1 MANSVLHKVK
11 FVTLGCKLNFSESA
25 TIGQQ
30 LQQRG
35 IATVAGRDEVP
46 DICVVNTCSVTALAD
61 RKCRQHIRSLIKRYP
76 QALIV
81 VTGCYAQLQGK
92 TIAEIDGVDIV
103 LGNEQKGDIV
113 GYIEAWLSNKHKA
126 LAITPHKDIKRFS
139 PSCEC
144 GDRTRY
150 FLKVQDGCDYYCSY
164 CTIPLARGRSRS
176 GSIESLVNQAREV
189 AQRGGKEIVITGVN
203 IGDFGKNT
211 GEKFIDLL
219 IALDGVEDIERYRI
233 SSIEPDLLSDE
244 VIDFCASSRAFMPH
258 FHIPLQSGS
267 NEVLRLMRR
276 HYDRQLFAAKVE
288 RIHHAIPHCF
298 IGVDVMVG
306 TRGETPECFDDS
318 LRFIASLGVQ
328 HLHVFPY
335 SERPGTMALRIPYIV
350 PKAVRDERV
359 ALMMA
364 LSESRQRQFIERYLG
379 NERLVLFEQPPAGS
393 KVMHGFTD
401 NYIKINT
408 PHCERLVGKVAP
420 ARLLKINDDLSV
432 DAEIVEGNE
441 VVF

>member
-1 MANSVLHKVK
+1 MAIEALHKVK

-30 LQQRG
+30 LLERG
-35 IATVAGRDEVP
+35 IARTVVGDEEP
-46 DICVVNTCSVTALAD
+46 TICVVNTCSVTSLAD
-61 RKCRQHIRSLIKRYP
+61 RKCRQNIRSLIKRYP
-76 QALIV
+76 KALVV

-92 TIAEIDGVDIV
+92 SIAEIDGVDIV
-103 LGNEQKGDIV
+103 LGNEQKGDV
-113 GYIEAWLSNKHKA
+113 VDYIERWLNDHHSA
-126 LAITPHKDIKRFS
+126 LAVTPHKDIRRFS

-176 GSIESLVNQAREV
+176 GTIASLVEQAQDV
-189 AQRGGKEIVITGVN
+189 ARRGGKEIVITGVN

-211 GEKFIDLL
+211 GEKFLDLL
-219 IALDGVEDIERYRI
+219 KALDAVDGIERYRI
-233 SSIEPDLLSDE
+233 SSLEPDLLDDE
-244 VIDFCASSRAFMPH
+244 VIAWCSASRAFMPH

-267 NEVLRLMRR
+267 DEVLRLMRR
-276 HYDRQLFAAKVE
+276 HYDRALFARKVE
-288 RIHHAIPHCF
+288 RIHELMPHAF

-306 TRGETPECFDDS
+306 TRGELPEYFDDS
-318 LRFIASLGVQ
+318 LQFIASLGVQ

-350 PKAVRDERV
+350 PKAERDRRV
-359 ALMMA
+359 ALMME
-364 LSESRQRQFIERYLG
+364 LSDRQQRKFIERFLG
-379 NERLVLFEQPPAGS
+379 TNRPVLFEQPPAGS

-401 NYIKINT
+401 NYIRITVPYRKELVNT
-408 PHCERLVGKVAP
+408 VAQVKLD
-420 ARLLKINDDLSV
+420 RSIISTTHNS
-432 DAEIVEGNE
+432 
-441 VVF
+441 

>member
-1 MANSVLHKVK
+1 MAIEALHKVK

-30 LQQRG
+30 LQERG
-35 IATVAGRDEVP
+35 IARTVVGDEEP
-46 DICVVNTCSVTALAD
+46 TICVVNTCSVTSLAD
-61 RKCRQHIRSLIKRYP
+61 RKCRQNIRSLIKRYP
-76 QALIV
+76 KALVV

-92 TIAEIDGVDIV
+92 SIAEIDGVDIV
-103 LGNEQKGDIV
+103 LGNEQKGDV
-113 GYIEAWLSNKHKA
+113 VDYIERWLNDHHSA
-126 LAITPHKDIKRFS
+126 LAVTPHKDIRRFS

-176 GSIESLVNQAREV
+176 GTIASLVEQAQDV
-189 AQRGGKEIVITGVN
+189 ARRGGKEIVITGVN

-211 GEKFIDLL
+211 GEKFLDLL
-219 IALDGVEDIERYRI
+219 KALDAVDGIERYRI
-233 SSIEPDLLSDE
+233 SSLEPDLLDDE
-244 VIDFCASSRAFMPH
+244 VIAWCSASRAFMPH

-267 NEVLRLMRR
+267 DEVLRLMRR
-276 HYDRQLFAAKVE
+276 HYDRALFARKVE
-288 RIHHAIPHCF
+288 RIHELMPHAF

-306 TRGETPECFDDS
+306 TRGELPEYFDDS
-318 LRFIASLGVQ
+318 LQFIASLGVQ

-350 PKAVRDERV
+350 PKAERDRRV
-359 ALMMA
+359 ALMME
-364 LSESRQRQFIERYLG
+364 LSDRQQREFIERFLG
-379 NERLVLFEQPPAGS
+379 TNRPVLFEQPPAGS

-401 NYIKINT
+401 NYIRVTVPYRKELVNT
-408 PHCERLVGKVAP
+408 VAQVKLD
-420 ARLLKINDDLSV
+420 RSIISTTHNS
-432 DAEIVEGNE
+432 
-441 VVF
+441 